1 MFKLADPNQNNR
13 MVQLFEQLCEEF
25 EIKNSKVLSR
35 CYANRLEFGCKYSK
49 EIENVL
55 DTVHKLVMKREGP
68 YEWVSLLD

>member
-1 MFKLADPNQNNR
+1 MFKLADPNKNKR
-13 MVQLFEQLCEEF
+13 MVQLFENLCDEF
-25 EIKNSKVLSR
+25 EIKNSKILSI
-35 CYANRLEFGCKYSK
+35 CYANRLELGCKYSK